1 MKDKETLFLHDP
13 KHSLS
18 FMYSESHCHLT
29 GVTDEVIKKA
39 RKAGFNLLL
48 TSGIDLDSSIEA
60 AASAKKWDIVK
71 GCVGIHPWYANE
83 YTPMVE
89 ERLMELAREPEV
101 VAVSETGL
109 DFKGRM
115 TKEWVREDRYID
127 RETQIESFRHQL
139 RLAEKLGVPAI
150 VHDRAEGTEIID
162 VMVDHGSAETGLA
175 IHGFSKDLGY
185 VTRCVEEGIY
195 LSVGL
200 RPLEAAEPSFL
211 EAVKK
216 LPLEYLLT
224 ETDSGDPQGIFS
236 VCDTIAELK
245 GLTRKEVGKAATMN
259 LMKLCGL

>member
-1 MKDKETLFLHDP
+1 
-13 KHSLS
+13 
-18 FMYSESHCHLT
+18 MYSESHCHLS
-29 GVTDEVIKKA
+29 GVTDEVIEKA
-39 RKAGFNLLL
+39 KDAGFTLLL

-71 GCVGIHPWYANE
+71 GCVGIHPWYADE

-89 ERLMELAREPEV
+89 ERFMELAREPEV
-101 VAVSETGL
+101 VAVSEIGL

-115 TKEWVREDRYID
+115 TKDWVREDRYID
-127 RETQIESFRHQL
+127 RETQIESFKGQL

-162 VMVDHGSAETGLA
+162 VMLDHGSTETGLA
-175 IHGFSKDLGY
+175 IHGFSKDQGY
-185 VTRCVEEGIY
+185 ADRCVDEGIY
-195 LSVGL
+195 LSIGL
-200 RPLEAAEPSFL
+200 RSLEEAEPRFL

-216 LPLEYLLT
+216 MSLECLLT
-224 ETDSGDPQGIFS
+224 ETDSGDPQGIFA

-245 GLTRKEVGKAATMN
+245 GLTREEVGEAATRN